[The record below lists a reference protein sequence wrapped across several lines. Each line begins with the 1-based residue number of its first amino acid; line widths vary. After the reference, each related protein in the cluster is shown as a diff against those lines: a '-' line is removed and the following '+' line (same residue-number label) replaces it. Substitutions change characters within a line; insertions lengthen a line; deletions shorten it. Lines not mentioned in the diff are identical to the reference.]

1 MHVPFEKVVTFLQLL
16 LSSLLNGEKYDWGL
30 RHQSQMCKTQVQ
42 NLQSRNSGM
51 TEIGLIF
58 IGTVPSSS
66 WLSIDLY
73 NDIREHE
80 LLWDILYR
88 KDVMTMSSIQTLFDK
103 EDENL
108 YICSKS
114 CFAVGMLVILHH
126 QILSHIISNGLS
138 FLSLTVAEVMSYL
151 NHVLIA

>member
-1 MHVPFEKVVTFLQLL
+1 
-16 LSSLLNGEKYDWGL
+16 
-30 RHQSQMCKTQVQ
+30 MCKTQVQ

-108 YICSKS
+108 YIC
-114 CFAVGMLVILHH
+114 
-126 QILSHIISNGLS
+126 
-138 FLSLTVAEVMSYL
+138 
-151 NHVLIA
+151 